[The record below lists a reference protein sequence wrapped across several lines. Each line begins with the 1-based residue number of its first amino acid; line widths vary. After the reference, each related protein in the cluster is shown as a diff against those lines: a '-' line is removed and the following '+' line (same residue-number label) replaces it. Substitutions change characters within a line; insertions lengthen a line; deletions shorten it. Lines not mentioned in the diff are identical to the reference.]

1 MRFPFA
7 VVCQLL
13 IVLVAL
19 PAIGTCQTVRSQ
31 SSNPWSNYR
40 LTPEDC
46 DNWYEAELGFISLFR
61 SQPSSMP
68 FVFTPTAS
76 VLLDMNEL
84 AGSGGKGF
92 DGMLNAKRVVGGSH
106 PLDFQL
112 RFFESREMQFSRG
125 IVSNPAVIPVF
136 FNRIP
141 ANPAADY
148 RVDYGSDLQSGE
160 INLRTPIFQRLY
172 GVAGIRYLELEEQ
185 FDIVDVAAATPTTQN
200 GFFSGVDND
209 AIGGQIG
216 LEGVLVSG
224 KRGRITGGIKWG
236 LLSNSVRGIAMASDG
251 SGNPLTSRLA
261 ETQSTQLIDLQL
273 GGTFSLTDWLG
284 LYGGYQGLIGSDFAL
299 GPTQSRESDLFNPI
313 NPVTFESE
321 QWHGYRI
328 GVALAW

>member
-7 VVCQLL
+7 VVCHWL
-13 IVLVAL
+13 IILVAL
-19 PAIGTCQTVRSQ
+19 PAIGTCQTGRTE

-46 DNWYEAELGFISLFR
+46 DHWYEAEVGFISLFR
-61 SQPSSMP
+61 SQPASMP
-68 FVFTPTAS
+68 FVFTPSAS

-84 AGSGGKGF
+84 SGSGGKGF
-92 DGMLNAKRVVGGSH
+92 DGMLNAKRVIGGNH
-106 PLDFQL
+106 PLDFQM
-112 RFFESREMQFSRG
+112 RFFESREMLFSRG
-125 IVSNPAVIPVF
+125 ILSNPSVIPVF
-136 FNRIP
+136 YNRIP
-141 ANPAADY
+141 GNPAADY
-148 RVDYGSDLQSGE
+148 RVNYESDLQSGE

-172 GVAGIRYLELEEQ
+172 GVAGIRYFELEEQ
-185 FDIVDVAAATPTTQN
+185 FDIIDVLASTADTRS

-216 LEGVLVSG
+216 LEGVLFSG
-224 KRGRITGGIKWG
+224 KRGRITGGVKWG

-261 ETQSTQLIDLQL
+261 ETQSTQLIDIQL

-284 LYGGYQGLIGSDFAL
+284 IYGGYQGLIGSDFAL
-299 GPTQSRESDLFNPI
+299 GPAQSRESDIFNPT

-321 QWHGYRI
+321 QWHGYRM